1 MGKSYENFMCKKFF
15 HPTAKHNIK
24 KVWMREQELEQ
35 EGKEE
40 NEAIEQYKREQ
51 DLFETKILM
60 GDTKAK
66 VGLSFMYDCPAG
78 LKDRVDELDNP
89 LGEKQPEFK
98 FEWQKHAPREKYLKG
113 VTEGVSD
120 QPFGIAVKNVKCL
133 KCKQWGH
140 INTDRECPLF
150 GTGTSAPNPDN
161 WKECHGG
168 GLLETGD
175 LLLKGRAK
183 MSQDIDPVNLKM
195 DKKKSSKS
203 DKTTNML
210 KNMSQKDK
218 EKILEML
225 KTGKMEK
232 KKKKKSKKSKKES
245 KNKDEEKKSKKSR
258 HRSSS
263 DSDSDEDDRRKRRR
277 SRSRSRDRKRSDD
290 HSRSKKRSRSRS
302 PRRR

>member
-1 MGKSYENFMCKKFF
+1 
-15 HPTAKHNIK
+15 
-24 KVWMREQELEQ
+24 MREQELEQ

-60 GDTKAK
+60 GDSKAK

-78 LKDRVDELDNP
+78 LKDKLEELDNP

-183 MSQDIDPVNLKM
+183 MSQDVDPVNFKP

-210 KNMSQKDK
+210 KNMSQTDK
-218 EKILEML
+218 ERILEML
-225 KTGKMEK
+225 KTGKLEK

-245 KNKDEEKKSKKSR
+245 KNKDEEKKSKKSKN
-258 HRSSS
+258 RSSS
-263 DSDSDEDDRRKRRR
+263 DSESDTEKDRRKRRR
-277 SRSRSRDRKRSDD
+277 SRSRSHERKRSDGD
-290 HSRSKKRSRSRS
+290 SRSKRRSRSRS